1 MMVTVD
7 YIILGII
14 ALSAIISLFRG
25 FVKEA
30 FSLFIWISAFWLSWM
45 FFRDL
50 AGYLIQW
57 ISLPSARLG
66 ISFALIMIVVLIIG
80 GIIGYLLSKL
90 VEHTGLSGTDRLLGV
105 FFGVARGVVIVAI
118 LILMAGLTP
127 MPEDPWW
134 NESLL
139 IGHFQ
144 EISVW
149 LRDLL
154 PEDIAQYFSY

>member
-1 MMVTVD
+1 MITVD

-30 FSLFIWISAFWLSWM
+30 FSLFIWISAFWLSWT

-50 AGYLIQW
+50 AAFLIQW

-66 ISFALIMIVVLIIG
+66 ISFAIIMIVVLIIG

-118 LILMAGLTP
+118 LILLAGLTP
-127 MPEDPWW
+127 VPEDPWW
-134 NESLL
+134 SESLL

>member
-1 MMVTVD
+1 MITVD

-14 ALSAIISLFRG
+14 ALSAVISLVRG

-50 AGYLIQW
+50 AALLIQW

-118 LILMAGLTP
+118 LILLAGLTP
-127 MPEDPWW
+127 VPEDPWW
-134 NESLL
+134 KDSLL

>member
-1 MMVTVD
+1 MITVD

-14 ALSAIISLFRG
+14 ALSAVISLFRG

-50 AGYLIQW
+50 AALLIQW

-118 LILMAGLTP
+118 LILLAGLTP
-127 MPEDPWW
+127 VPEDPWW
-134 NESLL
+134 KDSLL

>member
-1 MMVTVD
+1 MIVVD

-45 FFRDL
+45 FFRDVS
-50 AGYLIQW
+50 AFLIQW

-118 LILMAGLTP
+118 LILLAGLTP

-134 NESLL
+134 KESLL

-149 LRDLL
+149 LKELL

>member
-1 MMVTVD
+1 MITVD
-7 YIILGII
+7 YIILVVI
-14 ALSAIISLFRG
+14 ALSAVISLFRG

-50 AGYLIQW
+50 AALLIQW

-118 LILMAGLTP
+118 LILLAGLTP
-127 MPEDPWW
+127 VPEDPWW
-134 NESLL
+134 KDSLL